1 MFYDDDDDDKDA
13 KRSTFLLGISLL
25 SNINRQTR
33 FTQSSAESS
42 HLAHV
47 RTLHFLSPSSFIPPA
62 LFQSTIKTHSLTN
75 PFIHSKLSTIGCKL
89 KTLKFIS
96 AAVKL

>member
-13 KRSTFLLGISLL
+13 KRSTFLLRISLL

-42 HLAHV
+42 YLAHV
-47 RTLHFLSPSSFIPPA
+47 RTL
-62 LFQSTIKTHSLTN
+62 LFSISVV
-75 PFIHSKLSTIGCKL
+75 IHSSLSLSVHYQNSLFDKPFHPQQTKYGRM
-89 KTLKFIS
+89 
-96 AAVKL
+96 